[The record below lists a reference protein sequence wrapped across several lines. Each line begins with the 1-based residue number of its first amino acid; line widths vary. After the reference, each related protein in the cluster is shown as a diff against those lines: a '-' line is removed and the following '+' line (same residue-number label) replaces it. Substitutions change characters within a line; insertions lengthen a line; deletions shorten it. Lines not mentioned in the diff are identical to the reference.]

1 MYEFTPLEI
10 AAVHRMKHPK
20 HGEDE
25 DMPPSCMSKLVC
37 VRSLGERVV
46 GFHFIGP
53 NAGEI
58 TQVTALL
65 NSAEMYCTVL
75 CCAVLCC
82 AVLCC
87 AVLCCTVLCR
97 AVLCCAVP
105 SCAVLYCAVLSYD
118 RFAVRRTTLDS
129 IFFYMINTIYSYPK

>member
-97 AVLCCAVP
+97 AVP
-105 SCAVLYCAVLSYD
+105 SCAVLCCAELCCAVLCC
-118 RFAVRRTTLDS
+118 AVIR
-129 IFFYMINTIYSYPK
+129 